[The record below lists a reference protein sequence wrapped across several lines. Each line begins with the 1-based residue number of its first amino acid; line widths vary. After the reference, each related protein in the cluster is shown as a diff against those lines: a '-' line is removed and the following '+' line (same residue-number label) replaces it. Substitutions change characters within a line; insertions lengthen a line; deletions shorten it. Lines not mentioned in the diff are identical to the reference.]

1 MKHNKLEY
9 HGVQDDRP
17 NIHQELTIIL
27 EHDQEQILES
37 NNDLLLLLC
46 RVS

>member
-1 MKHNKLEY
+1 MKHNKLEC

-17 NIHQELTIIL
+17 NIHQVLTIIL